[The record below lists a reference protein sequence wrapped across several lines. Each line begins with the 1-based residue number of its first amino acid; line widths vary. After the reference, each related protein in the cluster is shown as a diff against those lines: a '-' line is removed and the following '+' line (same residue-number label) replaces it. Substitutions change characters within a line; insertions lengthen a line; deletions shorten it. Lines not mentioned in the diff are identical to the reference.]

1 MKTYIFNIENI
12 GDLNPSMK
20 GYYALLSETKP
31 EVEFEPG
38 YEQRI
43 ENFLWYNI
51 EPILVPEA
59 YGSYFKEKL
68 GLTEQ
73 DTAHLVDEW
82 NTTLSTGTTVY
93 TRFVRIITIGN
104 SRFGI
109 IEAEDENVY
118 LVLQGNHTSFPHQVS
133 VKGAGYRWAYLT
145 DIMVLSDQVLFEMF
159 GLTPVEMASFREQ
172 W

>member
-1 MKTYIFNIENI
+1 MNIKILEIENI
-12 GDLNPSMK
+12 KELNPIME
-20 GYYALLSETKP
+20 GYYAVLSESKP

-51 EPILVPEA
+51 EPSFVPDG

-73 DTAHLVDEW
+73 DAANLVDEW

-93 TRFVRIITIGN
+93 TRFVRIITIEN

-109 IEAEDENVY
+109 IETEDKDVY

-145 DIMVLSDQVLFEMF
+145 DVMVLSDQVLYEML